1 MGRRAGI
8 SMGRLEGEQLFEI
21 RSPAKLRV
29 CSEIGAFLGGEMRF
43 NLSLPRFLFF
53 SLFLTFSGITVR
65 AQSDRGT
72 IAGTVLDSSGGVV
85 ADASVTATDTATS
98 ATYSATTRP
107 TGGYPL
113 YHLRVAGER
122 LSGSAPGFQTVD

>member
-1 MGRRAGI
+1 
-8 SMGRLEGEQLFEI
+8 
-21 RSPAKLRV
+21 
-29 CSEIGAFLGGEMRF
+29 MRF

-98 ATYSATTRP
+98 ATYSATTGP
-107 TGGYPL
+107 TGGYRRHHPRG
-113 YHLRVAGER
+113 RVYRG
-122 LSGSAPGFQTVD
+122 SVSAPRLHTGDYNRVR

>member
-1 MGRRAGI
+1 MV
-8 SMGRLEGEQLFEI
+8 RLEGEQLFEI

-85 ADASVTATDTATS
+85 ADATVPPTDTAT
-98 ATYSATTRP
+98 TPPYSAATCP
-107 TGGYPL
+107 TV
-113 YHLRVAGER
+113 RCR
-122 LSGSAPGFQTVD
+122 R